1 MNIIKV
7 DPENMR
13 ASLYGLKKAVETISR
28 GGVVVVP
35 TDTVYGL
42 AADATNP
49 DSMMRLFRIKK
60 RPNTKPVPLII
71 RDMEMARNL
80 AYIDKRLEKI
90 LGILWPGAVTVILQ
104 KKADLPERVTAG
116 KRTIGLRLP
125 DYKLLHFLLEAVGKP
140 MTATSANISGEE
152 PSIDA
157 EEVAAQ
163 FNREFYRPDLILDAG
178 KLKFSEPSTVLDLA
192 APEPKII
199 RIGPVNPKKLMEILS
214 V

>member
-13 ASLYGLKKAVETISR
+13 ASLYGLQKAAEFISR

-49 DSMMRLFRIKK
+49 QAVAKLFRIKK
-60 RPNTKPVPLII
+60 RPQTKPVPVII
-71 RDMEMARNL
+71 RDMEMAKDM

-90 LGILWPGAVTVILQ
+90 LGILWPGAITVILQ
-104 KKADLPERVTAG
+104 KKADLPELVTAG

-125 DYKLLHFLLEAVGKP
+125 DYKLLHFLMEAMGKP
-140 MTATSANISGEE
+140 LTATSANVSGEA

-157 EEVAAQ
+157 EKVAGQ
-163 FNREFYRPDLILDAG
+163 FNKEFYRPDLILDAG

-214 V
+214 I

>member
-13 ASLYGLKKAVETISR
+13 ASLYGLKKAAETILR

-49 DSMMRLFRIKK
+49 DAVMRLFRIKK
-60 RPNTKPVPLII
+60 RPKTKPVPVII
-71 RDMEMARNL
+71 RDMEMARSL
-80 AYIDKRLEKI
+80 AYLNKRLEKI
-90 LGILWPGAVTVILQ
+90 LSILWPGAITIILQ
-104 KKADLPERVTAG
+104 KKAMMPDLVTAG

-125 DYKLLHFLLEAVGKP
+125 DYKLLHFLLEVVGKP

-157 EEVAAQ
+157 EEVAGQ
-163 FNREFYRPDLILDAG
+163 FTKEFYKPDLVLDAG

-192 APEPKII
+192 AAEPKII

>member
-13 ASLYGLKKAVETISR
+13 ASVYGLQKAAETILR

-49 DSMMRLFRIKK
+49 DAVMRIFRIKK
-60 RPNTKPVPLII
+60 RPHTKPVPVII
-71 RDMEMARNL
+71 RDMAMAKNL
-80 AYIDKRLEKI
+80 AYLNSRLEKI
-90 LGILWPGAVTVILQ
+90 LSILWPGAVTVILQ
-104 KKADLPERVTAG
+104 KKAMMPDLITAG

-125 DYKLLHFLLEAVGKP
+125 DYKLLHYLLEVVGRP

-157 EEVAAQ
+157 EEVARQ
-163 FNREFYRPDLILDAG
+163 FTKGFYKPDLVLDAG
-178 KLKFSEPSTVLDLA
+178 RLKFSEPSTVLDLA